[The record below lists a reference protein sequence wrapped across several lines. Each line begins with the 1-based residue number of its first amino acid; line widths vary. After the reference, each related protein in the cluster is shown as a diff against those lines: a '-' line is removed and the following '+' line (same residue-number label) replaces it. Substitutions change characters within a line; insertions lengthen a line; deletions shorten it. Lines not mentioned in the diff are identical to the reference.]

1 MEKTV
6 KSIMDKDLI
15 DADDIRE
22 EFEVMRDMER
32 PENSEE
38 MIQEVQGYFLLFPSS
53 ILIYLKVL
61 RMLQNAPR
69 DIMARGDDDG
79 MDVSDNEGLSDPPQ
93 VSTRGRGRGRGSRA
107 RGRGRGANE

>member
-38 MIQEVQGYFLLFPSS
+38 MIQEVQGYFFALS
-53 ILIYLKVL
+53 ILYFDIFKGAS
-61 RMLQNAPR
+61 NASKCP
-69 DIMARGDDDG
+69 
-79 MDVSDNEGLSDPPQ
+79 S
-93 VSTRGRGRGRGSRA
+93 
-107 RGRGRGANE
+107 